1 MKGFDVIFLLLYD
14 VSMNFSKSRLARSII
29 LICDDDADVLAML
42 AEAFVDAGGHVVTA
56 TGSEEAWSLLQK
68 NKVNCVLSDIRMSDG
83 NGIDLAKK
91 IRAQFKDIPLFLMTG
106 FQDYKGS
113 KLQDIGV
120 EEIFFKPFV
129 IEDIVE
135 TVALKLESM

>member
-1 MKGFDVIFLLLYD
+1 MLLYD
-14 VSMNFSKSRLARSII
+14 IPMNFSKSRLSSATI
-29 LICDDDADVLAML
+29 LVCDDDADVLDVL
-42 AEAFVDAGGHVVTA
+42 VDAFKDAGSQVVTA
-56 TGSEEAWSLLQK
+56 SGSEEAWSLLQK
-68 NKVNCVLSDIRMSDG
+68 NKVDCVLSDIRMSDG

-91 IRAQFKDIPLFLMTG
+91 IHSHFKEIPLLLMTG

-113 KLQDIGV
+113 SLQDIGV
-120 EEIFFKPFV
+120 EAIFFKPFV